1 MIDPSQ
7 NTEIRLCKV
16 PFASSAAAHLRH
28 PLNLV
33 CLGYVLLFLFAPTL
47 VAQIPSTSQLKS
59 ESITPQAQTIRT
71 MDQVLQRR
79 GSVTFRDTPIAEVLL
94 TLGQQWNVNI
104 VSGAD
109 ITGTVSGSF
118 REAPLRE
125 ILDSLLNVNGY
136 GYRQNGGS
144 LLILKQEEIGPNN
157 PNFRVETMSLPRD
170 LSGRALEE
178 VLGALKVFST
188 TNGGQ
193 LHAVPSN
200 NTIVAHDTPEKIDQM
215 RQMLKNL
222 TGTPSGAFG
231 VGPSLQALGSNPAGM
246 SAALPE
252 FEIMTL
258 RPQYISAA
266 ELAKGV
272 EMVIGAQGTFVTIE
286 GEEALVVSGHSET
299 IRRATHV
306 MAQLDRARPQ
316 VRITAYIYDVA
327 IGESEQSG
335 IDWSSRFMGQSLDA
349 NGIPRDTLRNDSGL
363 LTRNQ
368 PAALVGNSVP
378 LGSTTTTAAAAAGAT
393 GPQWVFRTLSN
404 NFELNTVIQ
413 ALDETKGAKLLADP
427 HVTVLDRH
435 KATIDIITKVPIQQL
450 TQTQQGGS
458 IGTTAFEEAGV
469 KLAVTPRIA
478 SDNTIQM
485 IVTPEVSVLTG
496 FSNGNPI
503 IDARRST
510 TTVRIGNQQTLV
522 IGGLRQK
529 TMVETVRGIPGLM
542 NIKYLGKLF
551 RVHNTEM
558 KESELIVF
566 LQPEIIDFNT
576 TGLPREEIALEQ
588 QKSNLSKIQVSCA
601 GPHSPDCRDR
611 NCPHHYP
618 RARANRGMADDG
630 FVNPVGYADSNAMLS
645 SPAAPMQLQVTPMV
659 EPASFISPIYPSEIQ
674 NYRVR

>member
-1 MIDPSQ
+1 MTKSDQ
-7 NTEIRLCKV
+7 TKKLRRFKNTLSLST
-16 PFASSAAAHLRH
+16 ASSAPYQWPNRRAIC
-28 PLNLV
+28 NS
-33 CLGYVLLFLFAPTL
+33 GFILFLVSQSVF
-47 VAQIPSTSQLKS
+47 AQIPSTSQLKS

-79 GSVTFRDTPIAEVLL
+79 GTVTFRDTPIAEVIL

-118 REAPLRE
+118 RDAPLRE

-144 LLILKQEEIGPNN
+144 LLVLKQEDIGPNN
-157 PNFRVETMSLPRD
+157 PNFRVETMTLPRD
-170 LSGRALEE
+170 LNGRALEE

-188 TNGGQ
+188 SAGGQ

-200 NTIVAHDTPEKIDQM
+200 NAIVAHDTPERIEQM
-215 RQMLKNL
+215 RQMLRNL
-222 TGTPSGAFG
+222 TGTPAGSFG
-231 VGPSLQALGSNPAGM
+231 IGPNAATQALNTGGL
-246 SAALPE
+246 SAILPE
-252 FEIMTL
+252 FEIITL
-258 RPQYISAA
+258 RPQYISVA

-272 EMVIGAQGTFVTIE
+272 EMVIGSQGSMVTIDA
-286 GEEALVVSGHSET
+286 EEALLVSGNPET
-299 IRRATHV
+299 IRRASHV

-335 IDWSSRFMGQSLDA
+335 IDWSSRFMGKSLDA
-349 NGIPRDTLRNDSGL
+349 NGIPRDILRNDNGL
-363 LTRNQ
+363 LTRSQ

-378 LGSTTTTAAAAAGAT
+378 LGTSTTTAAAAVSGAT

-404 NFELNTVIQ
+404 NFELNSVIQ

-458 IGTTAFEEAGV
+458 IGTTAFEEAGI
-469 KLAVTPRIA
+469 KLAVTPRI
-478 SDNTIQM
+478 STDNTIQM

-496 FSNGNPI
+496 YSNGNPI

-510 TTVRIGNQQTLV
+510 TTVRIANQQTLV

-529 TMVETVRGIPGLM
+529 TMVETIRGIPGLM

-566 LQPEIIDFNT
+566 LQPEIIDFCT
-576 TGLPREEIALEQ
+576 TGLPREELALEQ
-588 QKSNLSKIQVSCA
+588 QKANFRKIQVSCS

-611 NCPHHYP
+611 NYP
-618 RARANRGMADDG
+618 RARANRSMADDG
-630 FVNPVGYADSNAMLS
+630 LVNPVGYLNPVGDTETRFQS
-645 SPAAPMQLQVTPMV
+645 SAPTGA
-659 EPASFISPIYPSEIQ
+659 EPISQRNLLYPSEVLDSK
-674 NYRVR
+674 NR

>member
-1 MIDPSQ
+1 MTKSDQ
-7 NTEIRLCKV
+7 TKKLRRFKNTLSLST
-16 PFASSAAAHLRH
+16 ASSAPYQWPNRRAIC
-28 PLNLV
+28 NS
-33 CLGYVLLFLFAPTL
+33 GFILFLVSQSVF
-47 VAQIPSTSQLKS
+47 AQIPSTSQLKS

-79 GSVTFRDTPIAEVLL
+79 GTVTFRDTPIAEVIL

-118 REAPLRE
+118 RDAPLRE

-144 LLILKQEEIGPNN
+144 LLVLKQEDIGPNN
-157 PNFRVETMSLPRD
+157 PNFRVETMTLPRD
-170 LSGRALEE
+170 LNGRALEE

-188 TNGGQ
+188 SAGGQ

-200 NTIVAHDTPEKIDQM
+200 NAIVAHDTPERIEQM
-215 RQMLKNL
+215 RQMLRNL
-222 TGTPSGAFG
+222 TGTPAGSFG
-231 VGPSLQALGSNPAGM
+231 IGPNAATQALNTGGL
-246 SAALPE
+246 SAILPE
-252 FEIMTL
+252 FEIITL
-258 RPQYISAA
+258 RPQYISVA

-272 EMVIGAQGTFVTIE
+272 EMVIGSQGSMVTIDA
-286 GEEALVVSGHSET
+286 EEALLVSGNPET
-299 IRRATHV
+299 IRRASHV

-335 IDWSSRFMGQSLDA
+335 IDWSSRFMGKSLDA
-349 NGIPRDTLRNDSGL
+349 NGIPRDILRNDNGL
-363 LTRNQ
+363 LTRSQ

-378 LGSTTTTAAAAAGAT
+378 LGTSTTTAAAAVSGAT

-404 NFELNTVIQ
+404 NFELNSVIQ

-435 KATIDIITKVPIQQL
+435 KATIDLITKVPIQQL

-458 IGTTAFEEAGV
+458 IGTTAFEEAGI
-469 KLAVTPRIA
+469 KLAVTPRI
-478 SDNTIQM
+478 STDNTIQM

-496 FSNGNPI
+496 YSNGNPI

-510 TTVRIGNQQTLV
+510 TTVRIANQQTLV

-529 TMVETVRGIPGLM
+529 TMVETIRGIPGLM

-566 LQPEIIDFNT
+566 LQPEIIDFCT
-576 TGLPREEIALEQ
+576 TGLPREELALEQ
-588 QKSNLSKIQVSCA
+588 QKANLSKIQVSCS

-611 NCPHHYP
+611 NYP
-618 RARANRGMADDG
+618 RARANRSMADDG
-630 FVNPVGYADSNAMLS
+630 LVNPVGYLNPVGDTETRFQS
-645 SPAAPMQLQVTPMV
+645 SAPTGA
-659 EPASFISPIYPSEIQ
+659 EPISQRNLLYPSEVLDSK
-674 NYRVR
+674 NR

>member
-1 MIDPSQ
+1 MTKSDQ
-7 NTEIRLCKV
+7 TKKLRRFKNTLSLST
-16 PFASSAAAHLRH
+16 ASSAPYQWPNRRAIC
-28 PLNLV
+28 NS
-33 CLGYVLLFLFAPTL
+33 GFILFLVSQSVF
-47 VAQIPSTSQLKS
+47 AQIPSTSQLKS

-79 GSVTFRDTPIAEVLL
+79 GTVTFRDTPIAEVIL

-118 REAPLRE
+118 RDAPLRE

-144 LLILKQEEIGPNN
+144 LLVLKQEDIGPNN
-157 PNFRVETMSLPRD
+157 PNFRVETMTLPRD
-170 LSGRALEE
+170 LNGRALEE

-188 TNGGQ
+188 SACGQ

-200 NTIVAHDTPEKIDQM
+200 NAIVAHDTPERIEQM
-215 RQMLKNL
+215 RQMLRNL
-222 TGTPSGAFG
+222 TGTPAGSFG
-231 VGPSLQALGSNPAGM
+231 IGPNAATQALNTGGL
-246 SAALPE
+246 SAILPE
-252 FEIMTL
+252 FEIITL
-258 RPQYISAA
+258 RPQYISVA

-272 EMVIGAQGTFVTIE
+272 EMVIGSQGSMVTIDA
-286 GEEALVVSGHSET
+286 EEALLVSGNPET
-299 IRRATHV
+299 IRRASHV

-335 IDWSSRFMGQSLDA
+335 IDWSSRFMGKSLDA
-349 NGIPRDTLRNDSGL
+349 NGIPRDILRNDNGL
-363 LTRNQ
+363 LTRSQ

-378 LGSTTTTAAAAAGAT
+378 LGTSTTTAAAAVSGAT

-404 NFELNTVIQ
+404 NFELNSVIQ

-435 KATIDIITKVPIQQL
+435 KATIDLITKVPIQQL

-458 IGTTAFEEAGV
+458 IGTTAFEEAGI
-469 KLAVTPRIA
+469 KLAVTPRI
-478 SDNTIQM
+478 STDNTIQM

-510 TTVRIGNQQTLV
+510 TTVRIVNQQTLV

-529 TMVETVRGIPGLM
+529 TMVETIRGIPGLM

-566 LQPEIIDFNT
+566 LQPEIIDFCT
-576 TGLPREEIALEQ
+576 TGLPREELALEQ
-588 QKSNLSKIQVSCA
+588 QKANLSKIQVSCS

-611 NCPHHYP
+611 NYP
-618 RARANRGMADDG
+618 RARANRSMADDG
-630 FVNPVGYADSNAMLS
+630 LVNPVGYLNPVGDTETRFQS
-645 SPAAPMQLQVTPMV
+645 SAPTGA
-659 EPASFISPIYPSEIQ
+659 EPISQRNLLYPSEVLDSK
-674 NYRVR
+674 NR